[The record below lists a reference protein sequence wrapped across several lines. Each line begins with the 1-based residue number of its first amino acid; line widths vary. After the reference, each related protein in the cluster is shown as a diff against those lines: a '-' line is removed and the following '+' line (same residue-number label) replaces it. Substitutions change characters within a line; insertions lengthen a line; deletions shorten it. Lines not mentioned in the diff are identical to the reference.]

1 MINKLKNNTKIKF
14 ISLLSALVLWLYV
27 MTVED
32 PVETRTF
39 SDIPVAITN
48 LNMVEDRNLE
58 IYPNEELFT
67 DISINGNLSSLRVIN
82 KNNIYIYGR
91 IEDPKE
97 GKNTIY
103 LQANL
108 PERVNK
114 YDIKPHSI
122 TVNLEK
128 VINEKR
134 NIKLDVKGNPKIN
147 IDTIDINKKTVN
159 VEGPRS
165 IVNKVTS
172 IRATIDVS
180 DKGQDF
186 STRLKLTPVNSDG
199 EEVTGVKLEESYVIA
214 NIKLLQQKT
223 IPVKLNLIGND
234 STGDV
239 AKKYVLDP
247 AEVTIEGK
255 KEIVEGITFV
265 NTQAI
270 KLEDLKGTD
279 SIDVPLD
286 LPKGVKTTDEGINIT
301 IELDKNITTELLI
314 PKDNIEIRNKEE
326 GVELNLDKVPEDI
339 KIIIT
344 HSNKIKEIKESEI
357 KLYVDM
363 MDTSTGENKFS
374 IKYDTKLEFKNI
386 KIEPD
391 KIEI

>member
-128 VINEKR
+128 VVNEKR